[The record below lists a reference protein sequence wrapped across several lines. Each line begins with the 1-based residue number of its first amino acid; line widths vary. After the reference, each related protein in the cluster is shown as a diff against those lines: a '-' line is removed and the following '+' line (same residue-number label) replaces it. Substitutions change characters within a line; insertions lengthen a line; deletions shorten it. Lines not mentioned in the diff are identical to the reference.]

1 MTTSVYNIGRPSTTN
16 AVQQP
21 ISSTIMAA
29 RPPYPLHAG
38 MQQRMQNPQSQPR
51 VAMSLAGMTQ
61 PVTMAQQSATGRMQ
75 LQQLQRHPTVTQQG
89 GIVQTVGLPQ
99 QAVPTSIHPRLPQPQ
114 MQQQQ
119 RPPAQPMQVVSQST
133 LSQLQAHSGIN
144 KHPTETMRL
153 LKEHQCRLLA
163 HKAKL
168 LSNLKEKEPH
178 GSDHNELQHQIQN
191 ITQQEVQVQGQIN
204 AERLAG
210 PPRYQ
215 DAMAQQTVLRH
226 PAPLPVLPT
235 PPRTV
240 LLPHQLQLPL
250 PGKPNLKISKVNNG
264 IVLSWTMTID
274 PSGHPLNTIF
284 CLPIK
289 KVKDLPVL
297 IYGKK

>member
-153 LKEHQCRLLA
+153 LK
-163 HKAKL
+163 
-168 LSNLKEKEPH
+168 
-178 GSDHNELQHQIQN
+178 
-191 ITQQEVQVQGQIN
+191 QQEVQVQGQIN